1 MRELLTARL
10 ALEPQFAAHADEMF
24 AVLSDP
30 AIYEFENAPP
40 ASVDALRARY
50 RALES
55 RRSAD
60 GSELWLNW
68 VVRVRGGPA
77 IGYVQATVLGAGRA
91 LIAYELH
98 SGHWRQGYGTEAVTA
113 MIEELRNSY
122 GVTTIAAIFKR
133 PNYRSRGLLER
144 LGLRPATATMT
155 AGCAPEPDEDV
166 YVM

>member
-1 MRELLTARL
+1 MRELHTARL
-10 ALEPQFAAHADEMF
+10 TLEPQLAIHADEMF

-40 ASVDALRARY
+40 ASVDTLRARY

-60 GSELWLNW
+60 GGESWLNW
-68 VVRVRGGPA
+68 IVRLCGGPA

-98 SGHWRQGYGTEAVTA
+98 SAHWRRGYGTEAVSA
-113 MIEELRNSY
+113 MIDELRNSY

-133 PNYRSRGLLER
+133 ANYRSRGLLER
-144 LGLRPATATMT
+144 LGLRAASAATT
-155 AGCAPEPDEDV
+155 AGYALEPDEDL